1 MIGAGLGPSKA
12 RLETAGQ
19 VAARPGGGHLPCGT
33 SACVGVF
40 SVCVGKILLLGWPR
54 CQMFAWAESVSDMT
68 VPARRG

>member
-40 SVCVGKILLLGWPR
+40 PFVWARSFYWGGPGVRCLLGQNQCPI
-54 CQMFAWAESVSDMT
+54 
-68 VPARRG
+68 